1 MFKLVKALG
10 RLVGKLYV
18 RHSKKLLDEARVLK
32 AAQRSAEQLAARS
45 LSTAKSLEV
54 KAEKAIAESASTA
67 EQGIYITKFFK

>member
-32 AAQRSAEQLAARS
+32 AAQRSAEQLAART
-45 LSTAKSLEV
+45 LITAKSLEA
-54 KAEKAIAESASTA
+54 KADKATVESAQVAS
-67 EQGIYITKFFK
+67 QGITISKFFE